1 MSLSSSSS
9 PDVTLPL
16 TDVTLP
22 QIINA
27 EVKAE
32 LARAITQ
39 LRHASHHYKHVKG
52 EVERAI
58 RARDKR
64 VGDMSHAEGYLLLYS
79 RYRS

>member
-1 MSLSSSSS
+1 M
-9 PDVTLPL
+9 

-64 VGDMSHAEGYLLLYS
+64 VGDMSHAEGYRPPQLVP
-79 RYRS
+79 